1 MNEFILLMHNDARDS
16 GLADSPAA
24 WTAYLDALASSGQF
38 EGGSS
43 IGPGRCSRRQSENVP
58 EPTSISG
65 FIRVRALSIEHAEEF
80 LIGNPVY
87 EAGGTVEVRELLKD

>member
-1 MNEFILLMHNDARDS
+1 MHNDARDS

-24 WTAYLDALASSGQF
+24 WTAYLDALTSSGQF
-38 EGGSS
+38 DGGSS
-43 IGPGRCSRRQSENVP
+43 IGPGRCYRRQSENAP
-58 EPTSISG
+58 EPSSISG